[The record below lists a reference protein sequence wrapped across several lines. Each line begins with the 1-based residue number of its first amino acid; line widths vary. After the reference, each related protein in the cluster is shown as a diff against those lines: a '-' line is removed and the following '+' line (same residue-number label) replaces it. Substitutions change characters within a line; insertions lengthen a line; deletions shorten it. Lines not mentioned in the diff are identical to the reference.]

1 MKLQTV
7 LLFIVIL
14 FSITSC
20 RKYEEIK
27 YTKVEGNVK
36 RSDGST
42 AIGVYVNII
51 QRIIPNDSKKNKT
64 NIDGFFLI
72 QQLETNENG
81 EFEYKFKAEKQREG
95 FKGNY
100 DDYFIVFTSTR
111 TSDIKF
117 ENELP
122 KPISLN
128 YSIKRDGKLRMG
140 FKNNFKIEV
149 K

>member
-1 MKLQTV
+1 MC
-7 LLFIVIL
+7 IL
-14 FSITSC
+14 FSITAC

-27 YTKVEGNVK
+27 YTKLEGSVK
-36 RSDGST
+36 RSDGS
-42 AIGVYVNII
+42 AAFGVYVNII
-51 QRIIPNDSKKNKT
+51 QRIIPFDGKKNKT

-72 QQLETNENG
+72 QQLETNEKG

-100 DDYFIVFTSTR
+100 DDYYIVFTSER
-111 TSDIKF
+111 TSDISF
-117 ENELP
+117 EGEVP

-140 FKNNFKIEV
+140 FKNNFKIKV

>member
-1 MKLQTV
+1 MKLQTI
-7 LLFIVIL
+7 LSLMFIL

-36 RSDGST
+36 HSDGS
-42 AIGVYVNII
+42 AAFGVYVNII
-51 QRIIPNDSKKNKT
+51 QRIIPNDGKKNKT
-64 NIDGFFLI
+64 NIEGFFLI

-81 EFEYKFKAEKQREG
+81 EFEYKYKAEKQREG

-100 DDYFIVFTSTR
+100 DDYYIVFSSTR
-111 TSDIKF
+111 TSDISF
-117 ENELP
+117 EGEAP

-128 YSIKRDGKLRMG
+128 YSIKRDGKIRMG
-140 FKNNFKIEV
+140 FKNNFKIEL